1 MFIIN
6 SIVFKKKK
14 VNSIKFIKYMKII
27 IAFIG
32 QTPPAY
38 DSFEIIMISNDVM
51 INREGENQFNI
62 AKV

>member
-38 DSFEIIMISNDVM
+38 DSFEIIMISNDDKQG
-51 INREGENQFNI
+51 R
-62 AKV
+62 